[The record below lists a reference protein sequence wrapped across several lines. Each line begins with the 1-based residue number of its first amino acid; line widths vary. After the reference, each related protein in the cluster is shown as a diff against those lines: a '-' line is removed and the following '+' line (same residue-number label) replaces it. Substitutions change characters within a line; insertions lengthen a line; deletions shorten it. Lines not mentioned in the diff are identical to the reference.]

1 VLHSLDLRDLDEVRR
16 RVVLPV
22 VRSLVQP
29 EELEEV
35 VVELEHEM
43 LPPRRLREALRSMD
57 SPAPGA
63 AGIFGFIGAE
73 GDEPEP
79 WERGPGLE
87 LRIAFKA
94 RREWVGLPTRW
105 FVGEGD
111 AALVDPDHFADDVY
125 DRLRDELSES
135 SFAWGQFRDGDF
147 QVLGPRVD
155 GPPDVS

>member
-22 VRSLVQP
+22 VQSLVRP
-29 EELEEV
+29 DELEEV

-43 LPPRRLREALRSMD
+43 LPPRRIREALRSMD

-63 AGIFGFIGAE
+63 AGVFGFIGAE

-94 RREWVGLPTRW
+94 RGESVGLPRRW
-105 FVGEGD
+105 FVGEGG
-111 AALVDPDHFADDVY
+111 AALRDPDYFAADVY
-125 DRLRDELSES
+125 DSLRDELTES
-135 SFAWGQFRDGDF
+135 RFAWGQLRDGDYEL
-147 QVLGPRVD
+147 LGPRADSAPD
-155 GPPDVS
+155 GT